1 MNKGEEIYQIKQALK
16 KLFSLTEEKVKSDTE
31 MEKKSFT
38 DFEVED
44 GTKLTTPGAM
54 LEVGGDVF
62 GINLDGNQF
71 PLNNGD
77 YKLTDGRVVTVEDN
91 KVKSISEPA
100 ENEVSPVTSADLGK
114 TKMEEEGEVIVEEK
128 DKEEEM
134 EVEIEVGEGNG
145 EGNGED
151 RMAKIEETI
160 AKILV
165 AIDEIQKA
173 HSEMMGNMKKF
184 SEEPAAASI
193 KMSKGISS
201 ATDPKEFNKRKKIS
215 EIEELREIIKKN
227 KSSNN
232 NIEL

>member
-1 MNKGEEIYQIKQALK
+1 MNKGEQIYQIKQALK
-16 KLFSLTEEKVKSDTE
+16 KLFSLTEDQVKSDTE

-44 GTKLTTPGAM
+44 GTKLTTPGAT
-54 LEVGGDVF
+54 LEVGADIF

-77 YKLTDGRVVTVEDN
+77 YKLTDGRVVSVEDN

-134 EVEIEVGEGNG
+134 QEGVMPI
-145 EGNGED
+145 ED
-151 RMAKIEETI
+151 RVAKIEEAI
-160 AKILV
+160 SKILL
-165 AIDEIQKA
+165 AIDTINTA
-173 HSEMMGNMKKF
+173 HEEMMGNMKKF

-193 KMSKGISS
+193 KMSRGISS
-201 ATDPKEFNKRKKIS
+201 ATDPKEFNKRKKVS